1 MGTAIGIYFLVGKI
15 AFFHYALGVCMFN
28 FLWNVSMPYLLAT
41 MADFDRTGKV
51 VIYGISMQT
60 VGYAIGPFIAASILG
75 YSNYDYVYIVATIL
89 FIGSAILLLP
99 GLLAQK
105 KHL

>member
-1 MGTAIGIYFLVGKI
+1 
-15 AFFHYALGVCMFN
+15 
-28 FLWNVSMPYLLAT
+28 MPYLLAT
-41 MADFDRTGKV
+41 LADFDKSGKV

-75 YSNYDYVYIVATIL
+75 YSNYASVYLAGTLL

-99 GLLAQK
+99 GLIAQK
-105 KHL
+105 QHL